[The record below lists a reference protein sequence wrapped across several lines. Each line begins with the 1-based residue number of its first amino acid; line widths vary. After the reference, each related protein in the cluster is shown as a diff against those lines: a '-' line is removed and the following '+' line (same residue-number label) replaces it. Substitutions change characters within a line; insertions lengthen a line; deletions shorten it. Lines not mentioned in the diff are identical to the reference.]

1 MIIFNFT
8 VMKNILLA
16 LSIFFLC
23 SNVFSQTLNQKIQVA
38 YQKFN
43 TDEQLK
49 HASLSFIVAD
59 ATDGSIIFA
68 AQPQL
73 GMVPGSTLKV
83 ITSATALSVLGENYR
98 FKTEVS
104 YQGTITNG
112 VLKGNIII
120 KGSGDPTLG
129 SDRYASTTKNVI
141 YAKILDALKQA
152 GIKKITGE
160 IIADDAIWD
169 SQSLPDGWIWQDIG
183 NYYGASTNAVCWGEN
198 EFDVNFSPAV
208 TIGKPVSMLNEKQIY
223 PFLKLVNEVNTG
235 SSGSGD
241 QVYGYSSPYHD
252 FIYLRGTYAQ
262 NLKKTIRFALP
273 DAALAMA
280 YDVHVFLNQ
289 NGIQSLGFNTS
300 RRLQLQFITIKETP
314 KILLTLE
321 SPKLSDI
328 IYQFNQKSLNLYGEQ
343 LLRVM
348 SPDNSIAKGL
358 TFIKNFWK
366 NKGLASASL
375 NIYDASGLS
384 PANRVSAKA
393 MVEVLLAAKKESWFN
408 TYLNSFPIY
417 NNMKM
422 KSGTIGD
429 VLCYT
434 GYHENM
440 CFTIMVNNYSG
451 STSAIR
457 QKIFTLLNSL
467 K

>member
-1 MIIFNFT
+1 
-8 VMKNILLA
+8 MKNILLA
-16 LSIFFLC
+16 LSIFLY
-23 SNVFSQTLNQKIQVA
+23 SNVYSQTLNQRIQVA
-38 YQKFN
+38 YQKFMA
-43 TDEQLK
+43 DEQLK
-49 HASLSFIVAD
+49 HASVSFFVAS
-59 ATDGSIIFA
+59 TTHNTSIFS

-83 ITSATALSVLGENYR
+83 ITAATALSILGEDYR
-98 FKTEVS
+98 FRTEIGYNGVVN
-104 YQGTITNG
+104 NG
-112 VLKGNIII
+112 VLQGNIII

-129 SDRYASTTKNVI
+129 SDRYTSTTKTVI
-141 YAKILDALKQA
+141 YARVLDALKQA

-183 NYYGASTNAVCWGEN
+183 NYYGASTSAVCWGEN
-198 EFDVNFSPAV
+198 EFDVNFSPSTTV
-208 TIGKPVSMLNEKQIY
+208 GKPVGIINEKQLY
-223 PFLKLVNEVNTG
+223 PFLQLVNEVSTG
-235 SSGSGD
+235 AVGSGD
-241 QVYGYSSPYHD
+241 QVYGYSSSYSQ

-280 YDVHVFLNQ
+280 YDVYDFLNK
-289 NGIQSLGFNTS
+289 NGIQSSGYNTG
-300 RRLQLQFITIKETP
+300 RRLQLQAVAVKETT
-314 KILLTLE
+314 KILLSIE
-321 SPKLSDI
+321 SPKLPDI

-343 LLRVM
+343 LLRLM
-348 SPDNSIAKGL
+348 SPDNSIAKGI
-358 TFIKNFWK
+358 TFIKDFWK
-366 NKGLASASL
+366 NKGIASASL

-384 PANRVSAKA
+384 PANRVTSKT
-393 MVEVLLAAKKESWFN
+393 MVDVLLAAKKEKWFN
-408 TYLNSFPIY
+408 AYLNSFPVY

-434 GYHENM
+434 GYHEDK
-440 CFTIMVNNYSG
+440 CFSVMVNNYNG

-457 QKIFTLLNSL
+457 QKIFMLLNSL

>member
-1 MIIFNFT
+1 
-8 VMKNILLA
+8 MKNILLA

-23 SNVFSQTLNQKIQVA
+23 SNGYSQTQNQKIQVA
-38 YQKFN
+38 YQKFIA
-43 TDEQLK
+43 DEQLK
-49 HASLSFIVAD
+49 HASVSFTVTNVAN
-59 ATDGSIIFA
+59 GSSIFS

-83 ITSATALSVLGENYR
+83 ITAATALSVLGENYR
-98 FKTEVS
+98 FKTEIG
-104 YQGTITNG
+104 YQGVLNNG
-112 VLKGNIII
+112 VLQGNIII

-129 SDRYASTTKNVI
+129 SDRYASTTKTVI

-160 IIADDAIWD
+160 IIADDAVWD
-169 SQSLPDGWIWQDIG
+169 SQSLPDGWIWQDMG
-183 NYYGASTNAVCWGEN
+183 NYYGASTSAVCWGEN
-198 EFDVNFSPAV
+198 EFDVNFNPSTV
-208 TIGKPVSMLNEKQIY
+208 LGKPVTIINEKQIY
-223 PFLKLVNEVNTG
+223 PFLTLVNEVGTG
-235 SSGSGD
+235 AAGSGD
-241 QVYGYSSPYHD
+241 QVYGYSSPYSD

-280 YDVHVFLNQ
+280 YDVHDFLNQ
-289 NGIQSLGFNTS
+289 NDIQTSGFNTT
-300 RRLQLQFITIKETP
+300 RKLQLQSVAVKGIQNSLMMI
-314 KILLTLE
+314 E

-348 SPDNSIAKGL
+348 STDNSILKGL

-366 NKGLASASL
+366 NKGIVSESL
-375 NIYDASGLS
+375 NMYDASGLS
-384 PANRVSAKA
+384 PANRVTSKT
-393 MVEVLLAAKKESWFN
+393 MVDVLLAAKKEKWFN
-408 TYLNSFPIY
+408 AYLNSFPVY

-429 VLCYT
+429 VLCYA
-434 GYHENM
+434 GYHEDK
-440 CFTIMVNNYSG
+440 CFSIMVNNYSG
-451 STSAIR
+451 STSTIR
-457 QKIFTLLNSL
+457 QKIFTLLNSI